1 MRFIGGTWDPASIS
15 ALAAVFGSLTGALTS
30 SVSTWITQRHQDRR
44 DLLAKGIFHREL
56 LYPDFISESARA
68 MADAVQHNFQD
79 PNKLVPTCALLSRI
93 RLSSSANVLENAER
107 VIQHIIIAY
116 SEPNLTPE
124 EIQFGAKREDR
135 LREFSEICRA
145 ELDAMQTQLR

>member
-1 MRFIGGTWDPASIS
+1 MRVIGGTWDPASIS
-15 ALAAVFGSLTGALTS
+15 ALAAIFGSVTGALTL

-44 DLLAKGIFHREL
+44 DLLAKRIFHREQ
-56 LYPDFISESARA
+56 LYSDFINESARA

-79 PNKLVPTCALLSRI
+79 PNKLVPTYALLSRI
-93 RLSSSANVLENAER
+93 RLSSSANVLESAER
-107 VIQHIIIAY
+107 VIQHIVIAY

-135 LREFSEICRA
+135 LRESARSA
-145 ELDAMQTQLR
+145 ALN

>member
-1 MRFIGGTWDPASIS
+1 
-15 ALAAVFGSLTGALTS
+15 
-30 SVSTWITQRHQDRR
+30 
-44 DLLAKGIFHREL
+44 
-56 LYPDFISESARA
+56 

-107 VIQHIIIAY
+107 VIEHIIIAY

-135 LREFSEICRA
+135 LRAFSEICRA

>member
-1 MRFIGGTWDPASIS
+1 MRVIGGTWDPASIS
-15 ALAAVFGSLTGALTS
+15 ALAPIFGSVTGALTS

-44 DLLAKGIFHREL
+44 DLLAKRIFHLEQ
-56 LYPDFISESARA
+56 LYSDFISESARA

-79 PNKLVPTCALLSRI
+79 PNKLVPTYALLSRI
-93 RLSSSANVLENAER
+93 RLSSSANVLESAER
-107 VIQHIIIAY
+107 VIQHIVIAY

-135 LREFSEICRA
+135 LRESARSA
-145 ELDAMQTQLR
+145 ALN